1 MMNVIYY
8 KIWADLWGNKSRTLQ
23 VVLIIALGAFG
34 AGLVIGARNLTSH
47 ALNADWL
54 AGDPPNM
61 KISVNPAMSADQ
73 LLALENIE
81 GLSRVEGF
89 QAEKIE
95 WRHDQDGEWLVA
107 TLNARDDYAAP
118 AVTRWELIAGTF
130 PSGDDVAMERG
141 FGELHN
147 LVIGDTIET
156 RINERVRQVRIVGIL
171 NSRESNAAF
180 SPDLILYM
188 SQRRFGEVTGNQHY
202 SIVAGRIDAFNPDGS
217 FNQASADRVDA
228 AVQDRLH
235 KLNIDSQGLLP
246 AIPLIKR
253 VAPATTHF
261 AQGILDSVFLILGI
275 IGGVI
280 VVLGALLIYNNISAI
295 ITQQV
300 GQIGIMKAI
309 GASTGQVIRGYLLLI
324 FIYGLLACLIAIPLA
339 ALGAHAIKLFFT
351 NFMDVATSGFQIDP
365 TAVLLQVAIALLS
378 PLVASLV
385 PLSRGANIT
394 VREAISTFGLG
405 GASGLLDSLLA
416 RLRHISYTV
425 LLTIGNTFR
434 NLTRVALTQVVM
446 AGGGL
451 LFIAIMGVSDS
462 TTYTLGPA
470 LTAVHQYQ
478 INLTLAHDER
488 IERVTQMV
496 LAQPG
501 VSAVELWNTGSAAV
515 RPQQQR
521 EYDVNDERA
530 KLYGIPL
537 DSQMYVPKLVAGRWL
552 QAGDDKVIA
561 MHHELAARLGVA
573 VGDWVTM
580 RYQGDKETDWQI
592 VGLFFDPARDTG
604 VYLLQTVYGWEL
616 NRTNKANTLFIRTTD
631 PDPAATIRTG
641 LAIRQFLTDSNLPI
655 AVGTL
660 LDAMTIGE
668 IVGRLQ
674 ERYRI
679 VITLLTIMAVV
690 IGIVGGIGLSGTL
703 SLSVLERTR
712 EIGVMR
718 AIGASSARISWL
730 FIGEGLIQ
738 GLLSWLIAV
747 PLGIPAAYYMTTV
760 ILTELFGDTLLYQFR
775 PTGSLLWLAII
786 VVLGMV
792 ASWLPARNATRV
804 SVRESLAYQ

>member
-34 AGLVIGARNLTSH
+34 AGLVIGARNLTSD

-61 KISVNPAMSADQ
+61 KISVNPAMTAEQ
-73 LLALENIE
+73 LIALEKID
-81 GLSRVEGF
+81 GLSKVEGF
-89 QAEKIE
+89 QTAKIE
-95 WRHDQDGEWLVA
+95 WRRAAGAEWLVA
-107 TLNARDDYAAP
+107 NLNAREDLKAQQ
-118 AVTRWELIAGTF
+118 VTRWDLIAGTY
-130 PSGDDVAMERG
+130 PSGNDVAMEKG
-141 FGELHN
+141 FGEIHN

-156 RINERVRQVRIVGIL
+156 RVNERVRQVRIVGII
-171 NSRESNAAF
+171 NNREANATF

-188 SQRRFGEVTGNQHY
+188 AHQRFGEITGNENY
-202 SIVAGRIDAFNPDGS
+202 GTVAARVAAFNPDGS
-217 FNQASADRVDA
+217 FNQAQADIIDA
-228 AVQDRLH
+228 NVEEW
-235 KLNIDSQGLLP
+235 LNKQEIDSQGLMP

-261 AQGILDSVFLILGI
+261 AQGILNSVFLILGM

-309 GASTGQVIRGYLLLI
+309 GASTFQVVWGYLLLI
-324 FIYGLLACLIAIPLA
+324 FTYGLLACFVSIPLA
-339 ALGAHAIKLFFT
+339 ALAAHAIKLFFT
-351 NFMDVATSGFQIDP
+351 SFMDAASGGFQIDR

-378 PLVASLV
+378 PLLASLA
-385 PLSRGANIT
+385 PLRQGANIT

-405 GASGLLDSLLA
+405 GAAGLLDSMLT
-416 RLRHISYTV
+416 RLQNVSYTV

-434 NLTRVALTQVVM
+434 NLTRLTLTQVVM
-446 AGGGL
+446 VGGGL

-462 TTYTLGPA
+462 TNYTFGAA
-470 LTAVHQYQ
+470 LTDVHKYQ
-478 INLTLAHDER
+478 INLTMENEQR
-488 IERVTQMV
+488 IDRVTKVV

-501 VSAVELWNTGSAAV
+501 VRAVEVWNTGSGTV
-515 RPQQQR
+515 RPQSQA
-521 EYDVNDERA
+521 EYNVNDERA
-530 KLYGIPL
+530 SLYGIPL
-537 DSQMYVPKLVAGRWL
+537 NSPMYVPNVVAGRWL
-552 QAGDDKVIA
+552 QAGDDKVIT
-561 MHHELAARLGVA
+561 MHQELAARLGVG
-573 VGDWVTM
+573 VGDWVTL
-580 RYQGDKETDWQI
+580 RYQGDKESDWQI
-592 VGLFFDPARDTG
+592 VGLFFDSARDTG
-604 VYLLQTVYGWEL
+604 VYLLQPVYAWAL
-616 NRTNKANTLFIRTTD
+616 NSVNKANTLFIQTTD
-631 PDPAATIRTG
+631 TDSAATVEIG
-641 LAIRQFLTDSNLPI
+641 LAIRKFLNDSNLTI

-674 ERYRI
+674 ERYSI
-679 VITLLTIMAVV
+679 VINLLAIMAVV
-690 IGIVGGIGLSGTL
+690 IGVVGGIGLSGTL

-738 GLLSWLIAV
+738 GILSWLIAI
-747 PLGIPAAYYMTTV
+747 PLGVPAAYYMTTV
-760 ILTELFGDTLLYQFR
+760 ILTNLFGDTLLYQFR
-775 PTGSLLWLAII
+775 PTGILIWLAII
-786 VVLGMV
+786 LVLGVV